1 MNEWIKDLEKPR
13 PGNETEI
20 LIKIEK
26 ERKTN
31 ASTKN

>member
-20 LIKIEK
+20 LIQIEK
-26 ERKTN
+26 EKEI
-31 ASTKN
+31 KNVK